1 MEDQSVWGE
10 TPLWFIA
17 ALVTWKQFS
26 FFFKFEKH
34 QILHQ
39 ILWTCLFCLLWFAY
53 NGFVD
58 SLFHLFK
65 CFGFLV
71 RSSHLYYS
79 SWLFSSSNFTLF
91 LHFFLIIIC
100 HWPDVPF
107 VGGLVDVVK
116 KVPKTADD
124 PRACSTNGF
133 EFKALHFTTGV
144 CLGHFSESSGWTEMF
159 TWRRLRIKSANL
171 RFFSAW
177 SWIISPLWIE
187 LGGLGCVLLC
197 APWLRRGRP
206 KEEEGTWKV
215 EKTWSTLLQPY
226 CGIVGE
232 V

>member
-1 MEDQSVWGE
+1 M
-10 TPLWFIA
+10 
-17 ALVTWKQFS
+17 
-26 FFFKFEKH
+26 
-34 QILHQ
+34 
-39 ILWTCLFCLLWFAY
+39 
-53 NGFVD
+53 
-58 SLFHLFK
+58 
-65 CFGFLV
+65 FGFLV

-116 KVPKTADD
+116 KVPKTAAD
-124 PRACSTNGF
+124 PKACSPNGLQ
-133 EFKALHFTTGV
+133 FKTLHFTTGV

-159 TWRRLRIKSANL
+159 TWRRLRMKSANL

-215 EKTWSTLLQPY
+215 EKTWSTLFQTLRHRWRRVITLSYILTDLLAICVCVRASPRRR
-226 CGIVGE
+226 
-232 V
+232 